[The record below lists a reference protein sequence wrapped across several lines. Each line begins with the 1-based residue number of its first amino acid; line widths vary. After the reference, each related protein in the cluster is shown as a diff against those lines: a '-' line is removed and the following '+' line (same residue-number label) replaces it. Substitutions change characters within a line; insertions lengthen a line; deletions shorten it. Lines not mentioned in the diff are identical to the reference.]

1 MQTSKKLGA
10 KQAANALG
18 VSLCTLANWRRKNH
32 GPPYFKVSRQ
42 LVMYDEDELRRWLD
56 KKRVDPDEQ

>member
-1 MQTSKKLGA
+1 MQTRRKLGA

-18 VSLCTLANWRRKNH
+18 VSLGTLANWRRIEY

-42 LVMYDEDELRRWLD
+42 LVMYDEEELTRWLE
-56 KKRVDPDEQ
+56 KTRVDPNGS